1 MNYLVV
7 LFKNKSKKKII
18 NKFIT
23 LERAKNF
30 FDKKIAKNNQIYFEK
45 KIENA
50 TPCDFELCI
59 LKKKDNK
66 FDSLYIKDDL
76 GRQVK
81 VELDDP
87 EYNIMRVSKYRI
99 EEKIHDVL
107 KNEKIS
113 IETFF
118 KKYILKK
125 GIVLVSKLNNKV
137 VVQNDDKVFLFSL
150 KNEDES
156 KRFLDVLSKFL
167 IEKSSTNCIIVSESS
182 KTQKKYLYEI
192 LNNLGIDK
200 NILYRKTTTFKPR

>member
-7 LFKNKSKKKII
+7 LFKDKSKKKII

-23 LERAKNF
+23 LERAKDF
-30 FDKKIAKNNQIYFEK
+30 FDKKITENNQIYFEK

-50 TPCDFELCI
+50 KPCDFELCI
-59 LKKKDNK
+59 LEKKNNK
-66 FDSLYIKDDL
+66 FDSLYVKDDL

-87 EYNIMRVSKYRI
+87 EYNIMKVSKYRI

-113 IETFF
+113 IDVFF
-118 KKYILKK
+118 KEYILKK

-137 VVQNDDKVFLFSL
+137 VVQDDDKVFLFSL
-150 KNEDES
+150 KNGDES

-167 IEKSSTNCIIVSESS
+167 IDKSSTNCIIVSESS
-182 KTQKKYLYEI
+182 KAQKKYLYGV

-200 NILYRKTTTFKPR
+200 NILYRRTTTFKPR

>member
-7 LFKNKSKKKII
+7 LFKDKSKKKII

-23 LERAKNF
+23 LERAKDF
-30 FDKKIAKNNQIYFEK
+30 FDKKIAENNQIYFEK

-50 TPCDFELCI
+50 KPCDFELCI
-59 LKKKDNK
+59 LEKKNNK

-87 EYNIMRVSKYRI
+87 EYNIMKVSKYRI

-113 IETFF
+113 IDVFF

-137 VVQNDDKVFLFSL
+137 VVQDDDKVFLFSL
-150 KNEDES
+150 KNGDES

-167 IEKSSTNCIIVSESS
+167 MEKSSTNCIIVSESS
-182 KTQKKYLYEI
+182 KAQKKYLYEI

-200 NILYRKTTTFKPR
+200 NILYRRTTTFKPR